1 MSKVIKFKSNTDNVV
16 DFLEELKEEV
26 ISNNISNLII
36 AGKCG
41 DGNVMTGFTKN
52 LNYGESQELV
62 SNLQTNLIMRMID
75 YKLFGE

>member
-1 MSKVIKFKSNTDNVV
+1 MSKIIKFKSNTDNVV
-16 DFLEELKEEV
+16 EFLEELKEEV
-26 ISNNISNLII
+26 INNNISNLII